1 MEITSFTRS
10 IVHFYSY
17 TDYFW
22 HTGRYLGDICYRLR
36 IILCIY
42 CLLAFYKG
50 LSTTIKRVLALL
62 SLTSTF
68 ISMCL
73 GAMESITERRVVH
86 TEINVP
92 ACATLEID

>member
-50 LSTTIKRVLALL
+50 LFVFAIRKQ
-62 SLTSTF
+62 
-68 ISMCL
+68 L
-73 GAMESITERRVVH
+73 GQMNSESY
-86 TEINVP
+86 
-92 ACATLEID
+92 